1 MPLDVH
7 EVCVV
12 VPVYRGER
20 TLPALVPS
28 IVGAGG
34 VTDDGH
40 EFKVVEVLLV
50 HDCGPDHSAEVIDE
64 LQSTYPQVRA
74 VWLSRNFGQHA
85 ATIAGMASSS
95 AAWVVTM
102 DEDGQH
108 NSTDIGLML
117 DTALSSG
124 ADLVYGRHK
133 SGAPHA
139 RWRNVASW
147 VAKQLGQLL
156 CGTSSS
162 QFSSMRLV
170 EGEAARAVAAYCG
183 PRVYLDVALG
193 WVIRQTAVC
202 EIQTQPE
209 LREGSGYNLRQ
220 LASHFWTLV
229 LSSGTRPLRILS
241 LGGAVVAIAGFV
253 GAALVVIA
261 KIRRPELEQGWT
273 SVMCA
278 ILVVGGLILLT
289 LGVVAEYVGAAL
301 MASLGRP
308 LYVVVD
314 RPRRLNHTTT
324 PASGSGGRNM
334 ASAISR
340 E

>member
-1 MPLDVH
+1 MSAMPLDVH

-20 TLPALVPS
+20 TLPVLVPS

-40 EFKVVEVLLV
+40 EFIVVEVLLV
-50 HDCGPDHSAEVIDE
+50 HDCGPDNSAAVIDE
-64 LQSTYPQVRA
+64 LQAKYPGVRA

-95 AAWVVTM
+95 ASWVVTM

-108 NSTDIGLML
+108 NPNDIGLML
-117 DTALSSG
+117 DTALESG
-124 ADLVYGRHK
+124 ADLVYGHHK

-139 RWRNVASW
+139 RWRNAASW
-147 VAKQLGQLL
+147 LAKRMAQML

-162 QFSSMRLV
+162 LFSSMRLV
-170 EGEAARAVAAYCG
+170 EGESARAVAAYCG
-183 PRVYLDVALG
+183 PRVYLDVALS
-193 WVIRQTAVC
+193 WVIRQPAVC
-202 EIQTQPE
+202 EIQTQAE
-209 LREGSGYNLRQ
+209 LREGSGYNVRQ
-220 LASHFWTLV
+220 LASHFWTLI

-241 LGGAVVAIAGFV
+241 LGGVVVALAGFI
-253 GAALVVIA
+253 GAAAVVIA

-314 RPRRLNHTTT
+314 RPRQLSRPTS
-324 PASGSGGRNM
+324 PAETA
-334 ASAISR
+334 AS
-340 E
+340 